1 MRLPVKEREIN
12 INASIRMT
20 PLIDIIFLLLIFF
33 ILTIKFQ
40 EPESMLDHTLPQR
53 GKESV
58 TEQEKDWEVVK
69 LRIKLITEGTRL
81 KIYLQERVV
90 FTYEDLFASL
100 DLLPRDILIVIEPES
115 SVPYKYVIGAYN
127 TCMKSKKRNIVFAV
141 SPGTDVIQTDD
152 EEG

>member
-1 MRLPVKEREIN
+1 
-12 INASIRMT
+12 MT

-40 EPESMLDHTLPQR
+40 EPEKMLEHILPQR

-90 FTYEDLFASL
+90 YTYEDLFASL
-100 DLLPRDILIVIEPES
+100 DQLPEDILIVIEPETT
-115 SVPYKYVIGAYN
+115 VPYKYVIGAYN
-127 TCMKSKKRNIVFAV
+127 TCLKSSKRNIVFAIA
-141 SPGTDVIQTDD
+141 PGTDVIQSDY